1 VGEMKQ
7 TKRTKKMIIKNYNG
21 AILIS
26 AMKFGRLITMRYFFY
41 SDEEAIEEFTIYL
54 KNLKK

>member
-1 VGEMKQ
+1 MNHKKQ
-7 TKRTKKMIIKNYNG
+7 KKMIIQNYNG

-26 AMKFGRLITMRYFFY
+26 AMKFKRLITMRYLYY
-41 SDEEAIEEFTIYL
+41 SEEEAIEEFTIYL

>member
-1 VGEMKQ
+1 MKQ
-7 TKRTKKMIIKNYNG
+7 NKRTKNMIIKNYNG

>member
-1 VGEMKQ
+1 
-7 TKRTKKMIIKNYNG
+7 MIIKNYNG

-26 AMKFGRLITMRYFFY
+26 AMKFGRLITMRYLY
-41 SDEEAIEEFTIYL
+41 CSDEEAIEKFTIYL

>member
-1 VGEMKQ
+1 MTIQ
-7 TKRTKKMIIKNYNG
+7 NYNG

-26 AMKFGRLITMRYFFY
+26 AMKFKRLITMRYFFY
-41 SDEEAIEEFTIYL
+41 SEEEAIEEFTIYL